1 MTIRPAPVASC
12 QKRKKIMS
20 EYQFAALD
28 TVDGAP
34 VLLKGVK
41 VTGDLRGL
49 LFEAS
54 VEQRFSNPSD
64 KHVEVVYSFPLPDGG
79 ILLGVDVVLGGKQ
92 LSGSVVERKQAE
104 ASYENALADGDAA
117 IMLEENHDRSYCL
130 NLGNLAPM
138 EDCIVTIR
146 YAQTLQFEQYG
157 LRLMIPT
164 VIAPRFGDA
173 VRDGGLRSH
182 QVPETSFVSEY
193 SFDLQLRLHGD
204 LVKARIASPS
214 HPISLLREEAE
225 GDVVTL
231 SLARNSFLDRDFVL
245 VLDKLADNS
254 IVVQSPDFAVPTAT
268 AVLASFCP
276 SIVSEGHSELAVKLL
291 VDCSGSM
298 AGDSI
303 EAARRAL
310 QAIVGNMSAGDSFS
324 LSRFGSTVE
333 HRSRGLW
340 KTTETT
346 KLAAQRWVANLDADL
361 GGTATE
367 EALESTF
374 ALTQSGGSDVLLIT
388 DGEFYAIDSTIVAA
402 KKSGHRIFVVGIG
415 SSPSESNLRRLAE
428 ATGGACDFVAPGEA
442 VEPAVLRMFARLRSA
457 RLVQVSV
464 VWPEGVRPLWA
475 SPINTAVFDGD
486 TINLYALLDK
496 PLTGDILLLG
506 KRSGKA
512 RPEVIGF
519 ASLCS
524 QLDAGDTL
532 SRMTA
537 SIRYDELE
545 MQLNSACLDE
555 EEEQNTSAQATQL
568 AVDYQLV
575 TDKTNFLLLHSR
587 AEGEKAQDM
596 PELHKV
602 AHMLPAGW
610 GGVGSIIKC
619 NEYNDSDISYS
630 LDFDATDF
638 DVSPLDAFDLPRC
651 LRRKNQVCEMSDYLI
666 DGFSDDNPRHWL
678 TTDHYVGMTPLGLS
692 QWLQDTPQEQWPA
705 TYAKLRD
712 IGLGILVTDWLELG
726 LAETSGAAL
735 AEAQV
740 VRAFLLLL
748 AQPEV
753 FQALNEERAVGD
765 AFAQVLLRYRDN
777 PGSVAGLDAT
787 LLQSLINGLAGLT
800 TVDWPEQ
807 MFDLES
813 VDLLANGA

>member
-1 MTIRPAPVASC
+1 
-12 QKRKKIMS
+12 MS
-20 EYQFAALD
+20 EYQFAALE
-28 TVDGAP
+28 TVDGQP
-34 VLLKGVK
+34 VLLKGVR
-41 VTGDLRGL
+41 VNGDLRGL

-54 VEQRFSNPSD
+54 VEQRFSNPSA
-64 KHVEVVYSFPLPDGG
+64 KHVEVVYSFPLPAGG

-104 ASYENALADGDAA
+104 ASYEEALADGDAA
-117 IMLEENHDRSYCL
+117 IMLEKNHDRSYCL
-130 NLGNLAPM
+130 NLGNLAAG
-138 EDCIVTIR
+138 EDCVVTVR
-146 YAQTLQFEQYG
+146 YAQTLQFEQHG

-164 VIAPRFGDA
+164 VIAPRYGDA
-173 VRDGGLRSH
+173 VRDGGLRPH
-182 QVPETSFVSEY
+182 QAPETNLAAEY
-193 SFDLQLRLHGD
+193 PFDLQLRLHGD

-214 HPISLLREEAE
+214 HPISFAREEGE
-225 GDVVTL
+225 SDVVTL
-231 SLARNSFLDRDFVL
+231 SLARNSWLDRDFVL

-254 IVVQSPDFAVPTAT
+254 IVVQSPDFANPKTTAL
-268 AVLASFCP
+268 LASFCP
-276 SIVSEGHSELAVKLL
+276 SIVFEGHAELAVKLL

-310 QAIVGNMSAGDSFS
+310 QAIVSNMSAGDSFS

-340 KTTETT
+340 KATETT
-346 KLAAQRWVANLDADL
+346 KLAAQRWVASLDANL
-361 GGTATE
+361 GGTETE

-374 ALTQSGGSDVLLIT
+374 ALNHAGGSDVLLIT

-415 SSPSESNLRRLAE
+415 CSPSESNLRRLAE
-428 ATGGACDFVAPGEA
+428 ATGGACDFVAPGEV

-457 RLVQVSV
+457 RLTDVAIA
-464 VWPEGVRPLWA
+464 WPQGTQPLWV

-512 RPEVIGF
+512 RPEVIGS
-519 ASLCS
+519 ASLGS

-575 TDKTNFLLLHSR
+575 TDRTNFLLLHSR

-596 PELHKV
+596 PDLHKV

-610 GGVGSIIKC
+610 GGAGSVI
-619 NEYNDSDISYS
+619 EYNDPHVFYS
-630 LDFDATDF
+630 RSIDAVHSSTSQLDY
-638 DVSPLDAFDLPRC
+638 LDMPQF
-651 LRRKNQVCEMSDYLI
+651 LRRQERVCEMNDYSI
-666 DGFSDDNPRHWL
+666 EGFSHDNPRHWL
-678 TTDHYVGMTPLGLS
+678 TTDHYDGMTPLGLS

-705 TYAKLRD
+705 TYAELHD
-712 IGLGILVTDWLELG
+712 IGLGVWIIDWLELG
-726 LAETSGAAL
+726 LAEIGGTAL
-735 AEAQV
+735 TESQV
-740 VRAFLLLL
+740 VKAFLLLL

-753 FQALNEERAVGD
+753 FQALSEEQAIGD
-765 AFAQVLLRYRDN
+765 AFAQVLLGYRTN
-777 PGSVAGLDAT
+777 PENFAGLDNA
-787 LLQSLINGLAGLT
+787 LLQNLITGLDGLT
-800 TVDWPEQ
+800 AVDWPEPL
-807 MFDLES
+807 FGLES
-813 VDLLANGA
+813 VELLANGS